1 MSLTIVVK
9 YTFFHKDPRRV
20 QPLVD
25 FIVDAFK
32 NLDFNAE
39 LSFDAVKILA
49 LFRTFWEEL
58 GRKFDAWTDETVERS
73 WFEIH
78 GEHEDVGFFAGSLI
92 TDVDCFCQVR
102 AFIAEI
108 LAFSQNIKVSL
119 ITFKV

>member
-32 NLDFNAE
+32 NLDFNTE
-39 LSFDAVKILA
+39 LSFDAVKVIA

-73 WFEIH
+73 WSEIH
-78 GEHEDVGFFAGSLI
+78 GEHDDVGTFL
-92 TDVDCFCQVR
+92 R
-102 AFIAEI
+102 A
-108 LAFSQNIKVSL
+108 L
-119 ITFKV
+119 